1 MTDKDDELEDMDLGD
16 DDDMDFDDLDM
27 DFDEGDGGE
36 EVDLTDRT
44 PVAGFANDT
53 LGSFVDDFTDDK
65 LGTVLEM
72 GRASIPK
79 EVSGETDVVI
89 DGYNTIA
96 DEVRTQGHR
105 LRREGAQT
113 IRQLKRFIPEQAGIV
128 HNILDKVSG
137 LISSEDEESG
147 GGSSAP
153 TQSEIIAGRIT
164 ELMGEKQEASAA
176 EAQFKEQLE
185 FARHK
190 DIRELQA
197 NQALNLERIRKYTF
211 EVTDRY
217 YRSSLDISLRQLY
230 NMEELVSITKTGF
243 DIFKTSLE
251 MITKN
256 TALPEVTKIH
266 NSELV
271 SQRLKEQFV
280 DNLTSSL
287 FDKSSP
293 TEKIVKGIT
302 GKIKEYAETGVGVL
316 QEASGNLAMLNDLDE
331 EGMSTG
337 QLAGSA
343 LAGLAKDKV
352 GSAIGKFIGST
363 RVGQENIRGFRNAM
377 DDVRTTLKKTGG
389 SDSMFS
395 TAANIAAGFAGSGK
409 TAFQIGRNN
418 PDDPAYFDNRT
429 RDSINKVIP
438 ELLSK
443 IYGQVKTS
451 ADLQA
456 IPYSKEALKSHGI
469 GSSEDNE
476 LIYDRKEGGL
486 IKRSSIV
493 ERVND
498 RTRKAVKDNVVKV
511 ADNAVREI
519 LKDSKLDVSPEERKV
534 LRQALIKTVLE
545 TGMTSEK
552 AVIESHQFR
561 NNVREI
567 DPDLVVKLRTAVRRY
582 GNRVLEDDDI
592 GRGVSNMLKS
602 IAGAALPH
610 EAIARDL
617 VNRGMLPEAI
627 KAGLVFKTKDGS
639 IRGHRNQQIEDIIN
653 QAKDIDISVQ
663 KKEDKALTFK
673 EYREE
678 HPDLGMVSART
689 SYATYLAKF
698 TADRLAEGVDSPDAS
713 KEETEIDGAQTR
725 SQREAAEANET
736 ATEESAET
744 VSDIG
749 NMSIEEDIA
758 AKGSYSKGG
767 YTKDGGEHDTA
778 GIVHSGELV
787 INQKDLS
794 GLVRA
799 ANAGDT
805 SEILYKMAG
814 QLDIVSDQSKKYTV
828 NTDKLLAKIPEV
840 TDSTKSIKDSVSKSA
855 KAAKDFVK
863 TTYEQNI
870 KSEKHDSG
878 VEAKA
883 ELYNSKVEKAKSS
896 LVELLDKSANKIG
909 GDLYGSPEATNAEST
924 IYGSVRDSAKR
935 VAGNV
940 LSSSANLVRKLFT
953 EEDSKTLNA
962 LAGATVTADEL
973 VTKTRDL
980 FNLPSFKSVA
990 NVIESGALSMMSS
1003 LQKVLPEN
1011 LVTELQLLGDRV
1023 NDLLTGEGRL
1033 NRMGIVGK
1041 NLVSDHTPQAVKDAA
1056 SKTITTTKDVGAKVI
1071 SKASEATE
1079 SALAR
1084 SRMYVDDDITVS
1096 DEAKFRVKSYINSKS
1111 SPAYVKLKNA
1121 IRAKLSGEKAI
1132 GHPLML
1138 KAADSYSVAI
1148 QSYLDNH
1155 KGANKKYTLDQLI
1168 DIVHSGHAYR
1178 AFQHA
1183 KQDIA
1188 DVKPEDLV
1196 NAAKSVGKSVSDT
1209 IHDDT
1214 TKVGKTY
1221 AKGKKIASKYAP
1233 EALQGTKLSKAS
1245 VAIASRLAIKDDQ
1258 SDYKLFIDNIESLL
1272 KGNSPKGPKYIKTAS
1287 RDYAN
1292 AITLYK
1298 EKHPDDKSNVTE
1310 LVNMV
1315 GPKLVDHASTLT
1327 ERVGRGIH
1335 DLYNRTLEKSGL
1347 RTNERARTHDASG
1360 YKYEFVSKW
1369 DELTPE
1375 QQDAARYAYFASE
1388 EYKSGQASSFKEW
1401 LRVYASIDPGSL
1413 DTAKGF
1419 ISNIYT
1425 TYKNRLFNPIR
1436 KARDEM
1442 KDELIGRLTGTALK
1456 ELSVEEEELAKEHFF
1471 KSAEYKNGD
1480 VTDFTEWLKAQGR
1493 RPANSSIFSRLKRKL
1508 TVENVFKQ
1516 ARRLDRYIAKK
1527 ALKGMWG
1534 GTKLAGKGLGMSIK
1548 GGWKV
1553 ARGMSNFALKATG
1566 LKGLGNRLLGGTRM
1580 VGGPYDP
1587 QVNYDEPHGRTVDDV
1602 YSTPSD
1608 HKRESLSDRINLA
1621 RMKMGIYASRHGGM
1635 LNGMR
1640 HMFKDRYRADTG
1652 PELDTRTT
1660 TEEFRDQIEA
1670 EQKEAKS
1677 KKEVDNYNKEQKRKH
1692 DKAARDKARDRDDR
1706 DRGTPPEEQSHSAK
1720 ANKKTK
1726 KASPP
1731 KQKRGKFGDRRTPSG
1746 NAPEQDMG
1754 DSSQSD
1760 DLTTATFKG
1769 ARKIDRYIA
1778 SKVFSR
1784 KGGSMFGA
1792 GKILKRTANM
1802 GYRASKGILKF
1813 GADATGLS
1821 SLGRRMLGGTK
1832 IVDPE
1837 GHTESLRSEPTHVD
1851 TPKTED
1857 TAGET
1862 SVSMLTKLLGYFKH
1876 KDEKAER
1883 KETLLEKAKAKAKK
1897 KLAFLNMFRSK
1908 EPEAG
1913 DKKSLVAKVGK
1924 HFKKSATVLG
1934 TLFGIYEILK
1944 LTGVTSED
1952 IKSGVH
1958 KVVESVKNLK
1968 PVLSSMLSMLGSVW
1982 GAART
1987 TVGYVKTLPDRLS
2000 LTMRSVLSHI
2010 PMLGI
2015 TAPTSG
2021 ELASLD
2027 NPDGVTTTAPKVDE
2041 KGNVVLDKNGNP
2053 VMVEQSV
2060 STGGM
2065 ASNSSTAEALAGT
2078 AAAAWAGLKVRKG
2091 YRKYKKRKAEKAYT
2105 KEMENK
2111 TREMRDKQEEPDK
2124 NKKRGF
2130 SGKNKA
2136 HSRAAAIKARAAN
2149 NKPKYV
2155 MPTPKKKGFLSRL
2168 GGKLGNIFLSK
2179 GKLKLWN
2186 KLKAFYPIMKKRI
2199 VNRAGKAG
2207 AKKLLAMLAAK
2218 LIPGPGTAMLLAQ
2231 LGYYLA
2237 TGHSF
2242 LSSASRALVGIDLT
2256 DEEEP
2261 SNVIDAKD
2269 KFIPKPDTAKVP
2281 AESGVVIPAANRF
2294 AHPEASTQEALRKL
2308 NEKTAKVSTTEGETS
2323 PGDPKRSSAVITA
2336 GTIPLDPTPRVDGSV
2351 DSISKSKNVDIN
2363 GLLPP
2368 VLKNLL
2374 GMAEEYKS
2382 RTGKELLV
2390 SSAKRSTEEQRR
2402 LKAKFGKMAASPG
2415 RSTHEYGFGIDI
2427 SSAQANDLDAFGLM
2441 RKYGFTRPIGGEAWH
2456 IEPAM
2461 AQLDVE
2467 RAKRDPNFAMWAAEH
2482 SVNHG
2487 GGGFGT
2493 IPNARHA
2500 GRNKQVQLAGIN
2512 AKSLIMDKPTS
2523 NDDVVIDKDTYNLK
2537 TEDGRKSTKNKVMSL
2552 ADVGYT
2558 TSATP
2563 KTISDSNGNAERKP
2577 VASSPSGNPSVDH
2590 RSKPA
2595 APIVK
2600 VEPVIKVNSDVDIDK
2615 SKHIVNIS
2623 EMSSKSVDLQTQMLN
2638 VLGDISTKLEDR
2650 TLPEKP
2656 KPSGGMIE
2664 SMPPSRVNLKRG
2676 AY

>member
-1587 QVNYDEPHGRTVDDV
+1587 QVNYDEPYGRTVDDV
-1602 YSTPSD
+1602 Y
-1608 HKRESLSDRINLA
+1608 
-1621 RMKMGIYASRHGGM
+1621 
-1635 LNGMR
+1635 
-1640 HMFKDRYRADTG
+1640 
-1652 PELDTRTT
+1652 
-1660 TEEFRDQIEA
+1660 
-1670 EQKEAKS
+1670 
-1677 KKEVDNYNKEQKRKH
+1677 
-1692 DKAARDKARDRDDR
+1692 DDR
-1706 DRGTPPEEQSHSAK
+1706 
-1720 ANKKTK
+1720 
-1726 KASPP
+1726 
-1731 KQKRGKFGDRRTPSG
+1731 DRRTPSG